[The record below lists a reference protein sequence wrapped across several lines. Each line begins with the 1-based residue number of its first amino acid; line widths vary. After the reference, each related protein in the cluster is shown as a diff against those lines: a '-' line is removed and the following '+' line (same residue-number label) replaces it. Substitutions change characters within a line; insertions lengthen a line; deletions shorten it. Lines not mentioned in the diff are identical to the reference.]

1 MKFFW
6 LLQPPRSGGTLF
18 LRLLDG
24 SDKIFVFPVALR
36 FKYRIWPNEKKLNK
50 KDYLKIF
57 KLINLNKFIKYGI
70 SKQSSNIEQKNH
82 QFIFDIKK
90 HNYQL
95 KKVLKRKIKLKK
107 FVNSF
112 FIYFFQNWKNYKS
125 KKNKK
130 IIITHTTLSNP
141 KFFETNFVNF
151 INTFEDGKIIII
163 IRKPLAWFN
172 SSKKLRS
179 RSLFINQTDTY
190 IFKYY
195 LNFFST
201 VLKCYNSKKIIII
214 SFDDLILK
222 TENTLKKISKLMK
235 IKFSKSMLI
244 PTFNNESTSPNSSFQ
259 LNLSGK
265 IYKKVVNRKSFL
277 KKNKNTKKLLQQAN
291 LIYRKL
297 YEKKI

>member
-36 FKYRIWPNEKKLNK
+36 FKYRIWPNKKKINK
-50 KDYLKIF
+50 RDYLKIF
-57 KLINLNKFIKYGI
+57 RLINLKKFIKNGI
-70 SKQSSNIEQKNH
+70 LKQSSNIKQKNH
-82 QFIFDIKK
+82 QFFFDIKK

-95 KKVLKRKIKLKK
+95 KKVLKRKISLKK
-107 FVNSF
+107 FIVSF

-130 IIITHTTLSNP
+130 IIISHTTLSNP
-141 KFFETNFVNF
+141 KYFETNFVNF
-151 INTFEDGKIIII
+151 TNTFDDGKIIII
-163 IRKPLAWFN
+163 IRKPLPWFN

-179 RSLFINQTDTY
+179 RSPFINQSDTY
-190 IFKYY
+190 IYKYY
-195 LNFFST
+195 LSFFST
-201 VLKCYNSKKIIII
+201 VLKCYDSKKIIII
-214 SFDDLILK
+214 SFEDLILR

-235 IKFSKSMLI
+235 IKFSKSMLL
-244 PTFNNESTSPNSSFQ
+244 PTFNNESTTPNSSFQ

-277 KKNKNTKKLLQQAN
+277 KINKNSKKLLQQAN
-291 LIYRKL
+291 LVYKKL
-297 YEKKI
+297 CEKKI

>member
-36 FKYRIWPNEKKLNK
+36 FKYRIWPNKKKLNK
-50 KDYLKIF
+50 RDYLKIF
-57 KLINLNKFIKYGI
+57 QLINLKKFIKYGI
-70 SKQSSNIEQKNH
+70 SKQSSNIKQKNH

-95 KKVLKRKIKLKK
+95 KKILKRKINLKK
-107 FVNSF
+107 FIDSF
-112 FIYFFQNWKNYKS
+112 FLYFFQNWKNYKS

-130 IIITHTTLSNP
+130 IIIAHTTLSNP

-151 INTFEDGKIIII
+151 TNTFEDGKIIII

-179 RSLFINQTDTY
+179 RSLFMNQTDTY
-190 IFKYY
+190 IYKYY

-235 IKFSKSMLI
+235 IKFSKSMLL
-244 PTFNNESTSPNSSFQ
+244 PTFNNESTTPNSSFQ

-265 IYKKVVNRKSFL
+265 IYKNVVNRKSFL
-277 KKNKNTKKLLQQAN
+277 KINKNTKKLLQQAN
-291 LIYRKL
+291 LVYKKL